1 MKRSFKQKIPTIG
14 KMVFSPPKRFFD
26 REIFVIC
33 KTMKFAFVNA
43 LWLNFVQNKVILY
56 HIQDFVAHYI
66 SFELDH
72 KFL

>member
-1 MKRSFKQKIPTIG
+1 LEKWY
-14 KMVFSPPKRFFD
+14 FSPPKRFFD

-33 KTMKFAFVNA
+33 KTMKFAFVNYKDFLCNA

-56 HIQDFVAHYI
+56 RIQDFVAHYI

>member
-1 MKRSFKQKIPTIG
+1 MKRSFKQKIPNIG
-14 KMVFSPPKRFFD
+14 KMVFFSSQNIFD
-26 REIFVIC
+26 REMFVIC

-43 LWLNFVQNKVILY
+43 LWLNFVQYKVILY